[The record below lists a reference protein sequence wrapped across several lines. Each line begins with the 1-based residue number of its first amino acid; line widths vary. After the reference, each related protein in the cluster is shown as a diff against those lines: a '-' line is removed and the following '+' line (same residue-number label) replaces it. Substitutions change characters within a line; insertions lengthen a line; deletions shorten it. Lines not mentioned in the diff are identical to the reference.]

1 MNRAE
6 RFLVVVSVFVGVVV
20 MIFVASVLD
29 RLDQYKTTATV
40 IGVERL
46 DEQVVTFET
55 ERGDMFVEYFDY
67 EDTIEPQTKAVLYV
81 KEYEDMNPHNDR
93 VVKVK
98 WVE

>member
-1 MNRAE
+1 MNRSE
-6 RFLVVVSVFVGVVV
+6 KFLVVVSVFVGIVV
-20 MIFVASVLD
+20 MLFVASVLD

-40 IGVERL
+40 ISVERL

-55 ERGDMFVEYFDY
+55 ERGDIFVEYFDY
-67 EDTIEPQTKAVLYV
+67 EDIIEPQAKAVLYV

>member
-6 RFLVVVSVFVGVVV
+6 KFLVIVSVFVGIVV

-29 RLDQYKTTATV
+29 RIDQYKTTATV
-40 IGVERL
+40 ISVERL

-55 ERGDMFVEYFDY
+55 ERGDVFVEYFDY
-67 EDTIEPQTKAVLYV
+67 EDTIEPQAKAVLYV
-81 KEYEDMNPHNDR
+81 KEYENMNPHDDR

>member
-6 RFLVVVSVFVGVVV
+6 RFLVVVSVFVGIVV
-20 MIFVASVLD
+20 FLFTASILD

-40 IGVERL
+40 ISVERL

-55 ERGDMFVEYFDY
+55 EKGDIFVEYFDY
-67 EDTIEPQTKAVLYV
+67 EDTIEPQAKAVLSI
-81 KEYEDMNPHNDR
+81 KEYENMNPHDDR